1 MFLIVTRKKKIAN
14 FFLFVLKLLCTM
26 NIIYLD
32 RVNSTNSYA
41 KENIQKFED
50 KTIISANTQSG
61 GRGRFNRVWID
72 MGEGNLF
79 MSIVLKPS
87 SVFNPVYA
95 NLTQY
100 MSVVLCRIFEEYGLE
115 PQIKWPNDVLI
126 EGKKIAGILCETVI
140 QNGSLKGLI
149 LGVGVN
155 LNADKD
161 KLSLVSDKP
170 VTALNLEL
178 SREYEDKH
186 LFTEKL
192 LNEFFKH
199 YDSFLMNGFIMI
211 KDEYLQRCSFIG
223 KKIKVQLYDKT
234 IEAVAMRLTDSGE
247 LILKDGKKEI
257 ALSSGDI
264 I

>member
-1 MFLIVTRKKKIAN
+1 
-14 FFLFVLKLLCTM
+14 M
-26 NIIYLD
+26 NIINLD
-32 RVNSTNSYA
+32 KVNSTNLYA
-41 KENIQKFED
+41 KENLEKFSD
-50 KTIISANTQSG
+50 KSVISADIQTN
-61 GRGRFNRVWID
+61 GRGRFDRSWVN

-100 MSVVLCRIFEEYGLE
+100 MSVILCRIFEEYGLE
-115 PQIKWPNDVLI
+115 PEIKWPNDVLI
-126 EGKKIAGILCETVI
+126 DGKKISGILCETVI
-140 QNGSLKGLI
+140 QNGSLNGLI

-223 KKIKVQLYDKT
+223 KKIKVKLYDKT
-234 IEAVAMRLTDSGE
+234 ITAVAMRLTDSGE
-247 LILKDGKKEI
+247 LILKDSEKEV
-257 ALSSGDI
+257 ALSAGDI

>member
-1 MFLIVTRKKKIAN
+1 
-14 FFLFVLKLLCTM
+14 M
-26 NIIYLD
+26 NIIYLYK
-32 RVNSTNSYA
+32 VNSTNLYA
-41 KENIQKFED
+41 KENIEKLSD
-50 KTIISANTQSG
+50 KSVISADIQTN
-61 GRGRFNRVWID
+61 GRGRFNRNWVD

-87 SVFNPVYA
+87 SVFSPVYA

-100 MSVVLCRIFEEYGLE
+100 LSVILCRIFEEYGLE
-115 PQIKWPNDVLI
+115 PEIKWPNDVLI
-126 EGKKIAGILCETVI
+126 DGKKISGILCETVI
-140 QNGSLKGLI
+140 QNGSLNGLI

-211 KDEYLQRCSFIG
+211 KDEYLQKCGFIG
-223 KKIKVQLYDKT
+223 KKIKVKLYDKT
-234 IEAVAMRLTDSGE
+234 IDAVAMRLNDSGE
-247 LILKDGKKEI
+247 LILKDGEKEV
-257 ALSSGDI
+257 ALSAGDI

>member
-1 MFLIVTRKKKIAN
+1 
-14 FFLFVLKLLCTM
+14 M

-32 RVNSTNSYA
+32 KVNSTNLYA
-41 KENIQKFED
+41 KENIEKLSD
-50 KTIISANTQSG
+50 KSVISADIQTN
-61 GRGRFNRVWID
+61 GRGRFNRNWVD

-87 SVFNPVYA
+87 SVFSPVYA

-100 MSVVLCRIFEEYGLE
+100 LSVILCRIFEEYGLE
-115 PQIKWPNDVLI
+115 PEIKWPNDVLI
-126 EGKKIAGILCETVI
+126 DGKKISGILCETVI
-140 QNGSLKGLI
+140 QNGSLNGLI

-178 SREYEDKH
+178 FREYEDKH

-211 KDEYLQRCSFIG
+211 KDEYLQKCGFIG
-223 KKIKVQLYDKT
+223 KKIKVKLYDKT
-234 IEAVAMRLTDSGE
+234 IDAVAMRLNDSGE
-247 LILKDGKKEI
+247 LILKDSEKEV
-257 ALSSGDI
+257 ALSAGDI